1 MIAVCRA
8 LLACGVFASSLVIG
22 AEWVSLKQT
31 EPSALYNQK
40 CGMCHREGGMGTG
53 ILARRFNA
61 ELAVLENRRDLQ
73 PVYIETAVRAGIG
86 IMFPI
91 SRAELSDPQLQVV
104 VDYLVNEK
112 VDVLGP
118 PLDVPAP
125 GIDGIPSGSKTG
137 KGADTREA
145 P

>member
-1 MIAVCRA
+1 MNPVCHV
-8 LLACGVFASSLVIG
+8 LLACSVFASSLVIG
-22 AEWVSLKQT
+22 AEEWVSLEKT
-31 EPSALYNQK
+31 EPSTLYNEK

-53 ILARRFNA
+53 ILARRFSA

-73 PVYIETAVRAGIG
+73 PAYIETAVRAGIG

-104 VDYLVNEK
+104 VDYLVNVE

-118 PLDVPAP
+118 PLDVPAL
-125 GIDGIPSGSKTG
+125 GIDGIPSGEMSKR
-137 KGADTREA
+137 ADTQEA
-145 P
+145 R